1 MVMNRAVAETAKKA
15 DLLALLQRA
24 SRTLDHLWSDAL
36 SRESESECLSLG
48 DASLALHRALIAL
61 EL

>member
-1 MVMNRAVAETAKKA
+1 MNGAVIEAAKRS
-15 DLLALLQRA
+15 DLLALLRRA
-24 SRTLDHLWSDAL
+24 SVTLDRLWSDAL
-36 SRESESECLSLG
+36 ARDLESEALCLG